1 MWCIPEINDQF
12 IECME
17 DILALYERPY
27 NPYEPVICFD
37 EKGIQLLKDKRPG
50 MATQPYK
57 PRRKDYEYK
66 RNGTRNLFVVVE
78 PERGYRNV
86 TITKRRTKQ
95 DFAHEIGRLAAIKYK
110 NAQRIHIVLDNL
122 NTHFEKSLIETFGIK
137 ETNALMRR
145 IQFHYTP
152 VHASWLNMAE
162 IEVSILSR
170 QCLRRRIPTD
180 IELHTIIGAWQK
192 RRNQQEVKIHWKFT
206 RTDARKAFNYMTS
219 ELN

>member
-17 DILALYERPY
+17 DILALYEVPY
-27 NPYEPVICFD
+27 NPCEPVICFD
-37 EKGIQLLKDKRPG
+37 EKSIQLLKDKRPG
-50 MATQPYK
+50 MPTQPYK

-78 PERGYRNV
+78 PKRGYRNV

-95 DFAHEIGRLAAIKYK
+95 DFAHEIHRLAIIQYK

-122 NTHFEKSLIETFGIK
+122 NTHFEKSLIETFGIRR
-137 ETNALMRR
+137 TNALMRR

-170 QCLRRRIPTD
+170 QCLRRRIPTE

-192 RRNQQEVKIHWKFT
+192 RRNQQGVKIHWKFT
-206 RTDARKAFNYMTS
+206 QTDARKAFNYMTS

>member
-1 MWCIPEINDQF
+1 MWCIPEINDRF
-12 IECME
+12 IERME
-17 DILALYERPY
+17 DIVALYERPY
-27 NPYEPVICFD
+27 NPCEPVICFD

-50 MATQPYK
+50 TPTQPYK

-78 PERGYRNV
+78 PKRGYRNV
-86 TITKRRTKQ
+86 AVTKRRTKQ
-95 DFAHEIGRLAAIKYK
+95 DFAREIHRLATVRYK
-110 NAQRIHIVLDNL
+110 DAQCIHIVLDNL
-122 NTHFEKSLIETFGIK
+122 NTHFEKSLIETFGIQK
-137 ETNALMRR
+137 TNALMRR

-170 QCLRRRIPTD
+170 QCLRRRIPTE
-180 IELHTIIGAWQK
+180 IGLRSTIGAWQK

-206 RTDARKAFNYMTS
+206 RTDARKAFNYKTS